1 MFGHHPFSVDSFS
14 DIGITYNK
22 YNYNWSAFTLY
33 IQEEVAMTGD
43 ILSQISET
51 LEIDMSLVEV
61 V

>member
-1 MFGHHPFSVDSFS
+1 MLGHQTFSEFSFS

-33 IQEEVAMTGD
+33 IQEEAAMTGD

-61 V
+61 I